1 MPRTMEV
8 FLPATP
14 YRRFTA
20 YWIDVNVAFLLAASV
35 VYAAK
40 MLTLQVFHF
49 HPSIRHHVFADYN
62 ELLNPLVFLFLA
74 GYFCYA
80 NYFAQGRSL
89 GCICLNFSIISQNDQ
104 PMTWPKALTRG
115 LVQTLYLAVTFT
127 IVLIPLL
134 LIPLL
139 RKDRR
144 GLADLLSA
152 TRSLRD
158 DSKLEAIL
166 PFNVPPLPPAILDK
180 IAAQNMTQ
188 PPEQPRGKI
197 AEEGIFPFNVPPIP
211 QAALQQAKT
220 HLTPRGVN
228 RRKGTRRT
236 GAKICRIIV

>member
-1 MPRTMEV
+1 MARAMEV
-8 FLPATP
+8 FLPAAP

-20 YWIDVNVAFLLAASV
+20 YWIDVNIAFLLAASV

-40 MLTLQVFHF
+40 ILTLQVFHF
-49 HPSIRHHVFADYN
+49 HPNVKHHLFADYD
-62 ELLNPLVFLFLA
+62 ELLTPLVFLFLA

-89 GCICLNFSIISQNDQ
+89 GCICFNFSIISQNDQ
-104 PMTWPKALTRG
+104 PMTWPKALIRG
-115 LVQTLYLAVTFT
+115 LVQTLYLAITFT

-166 PFNVPPLPPAILDK
+166 PFNVPPLLPPAILDK

-188 PPEQPRGKI
+188 PPEQPREKI

-220 HLTPRGVN
+220 TSPPEESTEERGPDEQE
-228 RRKGTRRT
+228 RKS
-236 GAKICRIIV
+236 AA